1 VELSSQPQQI
11 PAHTAEGPDGSTR
24 AREKTLTLAITKPAP
39 ITLRGMPINLNVYD
53 GSATI
58 TNKYFRRFPMPD
70 FEKIYLPD
78 SVSSFS
84 NADPIGTKELLIDDN
99 RSAVA
104 RQPYMTIDG
113 TDFYFS
119 VKGIGST
126 TNPFSRQ
133 LLKKEEICSLLKN
146 GPTKKRVTNAEE
158 KEMKFPR
165 YLTGELWSRG
175 CPYGSQGLEFASI
188 AMKATEMSDSSTTSI
203 HGFRIAPLVKI
214 VKLPEALQEEVT
226 QVYWYRRFK
235 QTMVQETRLIPSNIR
250 IYFQSD
256 WTIGNNTGELFD
268 FFRIDENDKAMSFL
282 KNFVKSGIAILTLFV
297 RSMSDNGN
305 GTYSGLDFYDV
316 WLDKDAVLAPDGT
329 IFWADLEG
337 LQAITIGGRDRAD
350 LEFNI
355 EEKMEHQIYRSLYE
369 FIYAYEQIE
378 RERVRRFGNNTERK
392 TQFEYLLKDALKDD
406 EVVGLHRSR
415 DSLEL
420 VIGNIL
426 GEEKLTKTFTI
437 LDW

>member
-1 VELSSQPQQI
+1 LTISMSR
-11 PAHTAEGPDGSTR
+11 TGPI
-24 AREKTLTLAITKPAP
+24 K
-39 ITLRGMPINLNVYD
+39 LRGVPIALNVYE
-53 GSATI
+53 GAGTVTS
-58 TNKYFRRFPMPD
+58 KYFQSFEMPE
-70 FEKIYLPD
+70 FEKVYLPD
-78 SVSSFS
+78 SVKPFTD
-84 NADPIGTKELLIDDN
+84 ADSTGTKELLIDDN
-99 RSAVA
+99 RSAVS
-104 RQPYMTIDG
+104 REPYVAIDG

-126 TNPFSRQ
+126 TSPFSRQ
-133 LLKKEEICSLLKN
+133 LFKKEEICSLLKKS
-146 GPTKKRVTNAEE
+146 GVKDRIMDAKE
-158 KEMKFPR
+158 KEMRFPR

-188 AMKATEMSDSSTTSI
+188 AMKATEMSDASATSI

-214 VKLPEALQEEVT
+214 VKLPKALQEEVT

-235 QTMVQETRLIPSNIR
+235 QEMVQEARLVPSNVR
-250 IYFQSD
+250 IYFHSD
-256 WTIGNNTGELFD
+256 WTIGDDTGELFD
-268 FFRIDENDKAMSFL
+268 FFHVDDNDEAMGFL

-297 RSMSDNGN
+297 RSVRSNDN
-305 GTYSGLDFYDV
+305 GTYTGLDFYDV
-316 WLDKDAVLAPDGT
+316 WLDKDAVLAADGT

-337 LQAITIGGRDRAD
+337 LQEMTIGGRDRAD

-355 EEKMEHQIYRSLYE
+355 EENMEHQIYRSLYE

-378 RERVRRFGNNTERK
+378 RERTRRFGHQTDRK
-392 TQFEYLLKDALKDD
+392 IQFEYLLRDALKDD
-406 EVVGLHRSR
+406 EVVGLHRSP

-426 GEEKLTKTFTI
+426 GEDRLTKRFTI

>member
-1 VELSSQPQQI
+1 MSR
-11 PAHTAEGPDGSTR
+11 TGPI
-24 AREKTLTLAITKPAP
+24 K
-39 ITLRGMPINLNVYD
+39 LRGVPIELNVYE
-53 GSATI
+53 GAGTV
-58 TNKYFRRFPMPD
+58 TNKHFQGFKMPE
-70 FEKIYLPD
+70 FEKVYLPD
-78 SVSSFS
+78 SVKPFMD
-84 NADPIGTKELLIDDN
+84 ADPAGTKELLIDDN
-99 RSAVA
+99 RSAVSREPCVA
-104 RQPYMTIDG
+104 IDG

-126 TNPFSRQ
+126 TSPFSRQ
-133 LLKKEEICSLLKN
+133 LFRKEEISSLLKKS
-146 GPTKKRVTNAEE
+146 GVKARIMDA
-158 KEMKFPR
+158 KERETRFPR

-188 AMKATEMSDSSTTSI
+188 AMKATEMSDASATSI

-214 VKLPEALQEEVT
+214 VKLPKALQEEVT

-235 QTMVQETRLIPSNIR
+235 QEMVQEARLVPSNVR
-250 IYFQSD
+250 IYFHSD
-256 WTIGNNTGELFD
+256 WTIGDDTGELFD
-268 FFRIDENDKAMSFL
+268 FFHIEDNDGAMGFL

-297 RSMSDNGN
+297 RSMRSDGN
-305 GTYSGLDFYDV
+305 GTYTGLDFYDV

-337 LQAITIGGRDRAD
+337 LQEITIGGRDRAD

-355 EEKMEHQIYRSLYE
+355 EENMEHQIYRSLYE
-369 FIYAYEQIE
+369 FMYAYEQIE
-378 RERVRRFGNNTERK
+378 RERTRRFGHQTDRK
-392 TQFEYLLKDALKDD
+392 TQFEYLLRDALKDD
-406 EVVGLHRSR
+406 EVVGLHRSP

-426 GEEKLTKTFTI
+426 GEERLTKRFTI

>member
-1 VELSSQPQQI
+1 MTIE
-11 PAHTAEGPDGSTR
+11 
-24 AREKTLTLAITKPAP
+24 ITKPGRIKLRGVP
-39 ITLRGMPINLNVYD
+39 ITLNAYD
-53 GSATI
+53 GAGAI
-58 TNKYFRRFPMPD
+58 TNKYFRSFQMPE

-78 SVSSFS
+78 SVNPFTDT
-84 NADPIGTKELLIDDN
+84 DPVGNKELLIDDN
-99 RSAVA
+99 RSAVS
-104 RQPYMTIDG
+104 REPYMTIDDV
-113 TDFYFS
+113 DFYFS

-126 TNPFSRQ
+126 TSPFSRQ
-133 LLKKEEICSLLKN
+133 LFKKEEICSLLK
-146 GPTKKRVTNAEE
+146 TSAIRDRITNAKE

-188 AMKATEMSDSSTTSI
+188 AMKATERSDDSTTSI

-214 VKLPEALQEEVT
+214 VKLPKTLQDEVT

-235 QTMVQETRLIPSNIR
+235 QEMVQETRLIPSNIR
-250 IYFQSD
+250 IYFHSD
-256 WTIGNNTGELFD
+256 WTIGDDTGELFA
-268 FFRIDENDKAMSFL
+268 FFKIDNNDKAMDFL
-282 KNFVKSGIAILTLFV
+282 KNFVRSGIAILTLFV

-337 LQAITIGGRDRAD
+337 LQTITIGGKDRAD
-350 LEFNI
+350 LEFNV

-369 FIYAYEQIE
+369 FMYAYEQID
-378 RERVRRFGNNTERK
+378 RERTRRFGHITDRK
-392 TQFEYLLKDALKDD
+392 TQFEYLLMDALKDD
-406 EVVGLHRSR
+406 EVVDLHRTTN
-415 DSLEL
+415 SLEL

-426 GEEKLTKTFTI
+426 GEEKLTKNFTI

>member
-1 VELSSQPQQI
+1 VPILW
-11 PAHTAEGPDGSTR
+11 STQ
-24 AREKTLTLAITKPAP
+24 AVAFKHGKEALTLAIAEPAP
-39 ITLRGMPINLNVYD
+39 LNLRGMPISLNVYD
-53 GSATI
+53 GAGTI
-58 TNKYFRRFPMPD
+58 TNKYYRRFQMPD

-78 SVSSFS
+78 GVKPFS
-84 NADPIGTKELLIDDN
+84 DVVPIGTKELLIDDN
-99 RSAVA
+99 RGAVG

-126 TNPFSRQ
+126 TSPFSRQ
-133 LLKKEEICSLLKN
+133 LLKKEEICSLLKT
-146 GPTKKRVTNAEE
+146 GPTKERVTNAKE

-188 AMKATEMSDSSTTSI
+188 AMKATEMSDASTTSI

-214 VKLPEALQEEVT
+214 VKLPEALQKEVT

-235 QTMVQETRLIPSNIR
+235 QVMVQEMRLIPSNIR
-250 IYFQSD
+250 IYFHSD
-256 WTIGNNTGELFD
+256 WTIGDDTGELFD
-268 FFRIDENDKAMSFL
+268 FFHIDNNDKALDFL

-297 RSMSDNGN
+297 RSMSDNSN

-337 LQAITIGGRDRAD
+337 LQAITIGGRDRAV

-355 EEKMEHQIYRSLYE
+355 EEKMEHHIYRSLYE
-369 FIYAYEQIE
+369 FMYAYEQIE
-378 RERVRRFGNNTERK
+378 RERVRRFGHITDRK
-392 TQFEYLLKDALKDD
+392 TQFEYLLKDALRDD
-406 EVVGLHRSR
+406 EVVDLHRNQ

-426 GEEKLTKTFTI
+426 GEEKLTKRFTI

>member
-1 VELSSQPQQI
+1 MVNE
-11 PAHTAEGPDGSTR
+11 A
-24 AREKTLTLAITKPAP
+24 LTVTITKQEP
-39 ITLRGMPINLNVYD
+39 IKLRGMPISLNVYD
-53 GSATI
+53 GAETI
-58 TNKYFRRFPMPD
+58 TNEYFKSFQMPE

-78 SVSSFS
+78 SVVPFTDM
-84 NADPIGTKELLIDDN
+84 DPVGAKELLIDDN
-99 RSAVA
+99 RSAVS
-104 RQPYMTIDG
+104 REPYMSIDG

-126 TNPFSRQ
+126 TSPFSRQ
-133 LLKKEEICSLLKN
+133 LFRNEEICSLLKSN
-146 GPTKKRVTNAEE
+146 GIKDRIMNVKQ
-158 KEMKFPR
+158 KEKFPR

-175 CPYGSQGLEFASI
+175 CPYGSQGLEFATI
-188 AMKATEMSDSSTTSI
+188 AMRATEMSDASSTSI

-214 VKLPEALQEEVT
+214 VKLPKALQDEVT
-226 QVYWYRRFK
+226 KVYWYRRFK
-235 QTMVQETRLIPSNIR
+235 QEMVQEARLIPSNIR
-250 IYFQSD
+250 IYFHSD
-256 WTIGNNTGELFD
+256 WTIGDDTGELFD
-268 FFRIDENDKAMSFL
+268 FFRIDNNDNAMDFL

-297 RSMSDNGN
+297 RSMSNNGN

-337 LQAITIGGRDRAD
+337 LQAITVGGKDRAD

-355 EEKMEHQIYRSLYE
+355 EENLEHQIYRSLYE
-369 FIYAYEQIE
+369 FMYAYEQIE
-378 RERVRRFGNNTERK
+378 RERIKRFGHVTDRK
-392 TQFEYLLKDALKDD
+392 VQFEYLLRDALKDD
-406 EVVGLHRSR
+406 EVVDLRRSS

-426 GEEKLTKTFTI
+426 GEEKLAKKFSI

>member
-1 VELSSQPQQI
+1 
-11 PAHTAEGPDGSTR
+11 
-24 AREKTLTLAITKPAP
+24 
-39 ITLRGMPINLNVYD
+39 MPISLNVY
-53 GSATI
+53 GGAATI
-58 TNKYFRRFPMPD
+58 TNRYFTRFQMPE
-70 FEKIYLPD
+70 FEKLYLPD
-78 SVSSFS
+78 SVKPFS
-84 NADPIGTKELLIDDN
+84 DMVPLGTKELLVDDN
-99 RSAVA
+99 RSGVD
-104 RQPYMTIDG
+104 RQPYMAIDG

-126 TNPFSRQ
+126 TSPFSRQ
-133 LLKKEEICSLLKN
+133 LFRKEEVCGLLKSSA
-146 GPTKKRVTNAEE
+146 TKEKIMNAKE

-175 CPYGSQGLEFASI
+175 CPYGAQGLEFASI
-188 AMKATEMSDSSTTSI
+188 AMKATEMSDASTTSI

-214 VKLPEALQEEVT
+214 VKLPEALQNEVT
-226 QVYWYRRFK
+226 KVYWYRRFK

-250 IYFQSD
+250 IYFHSD
-256 WTIGNNTGELFD
+256 WTIGDDTGELFD
-268 FFRIDENDKAMSFL
+268 FFRIDNNDKAIGFL
-282 KNFVKSGIAILTLFV
+282 RNFVKSGIAILTLFV
-297 RSMSDNGN
+297 RSLRDNGD
-305 GTYSGLDFYDV
+305 GTYGGLDFYDV

-337 LQAITIGGRDRAD
+337 LQMIAIGGRNRAD

-369 FIYAYEQIE
+369 FMYAYEQIE
-378 RERVRRFGNNTERK
+378 RERVRRFGHITNRK

-406 EVVGLHRSR
+406 EVVDLHRSQ

-426 GEEKLTKTFTI
+426 GEGSLTKRFTI

>member
-1 VELSSQPQQI
+1 MTIEVP
-11 PAHTAEGPDGSTR
+11 
-24 AREKTLTLAITKPAP
+24 KPVPIKLRGIP
-39 ITLRGMPINLNVYD
+39 ITLNQYEGE
-53 GSATI
+53 GTI
-58 TNKYFRRFPMPD
+58 TNKYFRSFQMPE
-70 FEKIYLPD
+70 FERIYLPD
-78 SVSSFS
+78 SVRPFTDT
-84 NADPIGTKELLIDDN
+84 DPKGTKVLLIDDN
-99 RSAVA
+99 RSAVSQEPSMA
-104 RQPYMTIDG
+104 IDG

-126 TNPFSRQ
+126 TSPFSRQ
-133 LLKKEEICSLLKN
+133 LFKREEVSGLLKD
-146 GPTKKRVTNAEE
+146 GAVRDRILNARE
-158 KEMKFPR
+158 KEMKYPR

-188 AMKATEMSDSSTTSI
+188 AMKAAEMSDSSATSI

-214 VKLPEALQEEVT
+214 VKLPKALQEKVT
-226 QVYWYRRFK
+226 QVYWYRRFR
-235 QTMVQETRLIPSNIR
+235 QEMVQETRLIPSNVR
-250 IYFQSD
+250 IYFHSD
-256 WTIGNNTGELFD
+256 WTIGDDTGELFD
-268 FFRIDENDKAMSFL
+268 FFRIDNNDKAMDFL
-282 KNFVKSGIAILTLFV
+282 RNFVKSGIAILTLFV
-297 RSMSDNGN
+297 RSMKDNGD

-355 EEKMEHQIYRSLYE
+355 EENMEHQIYRSLYE
-369 FIYAYEQIE
+369 FMYAYEQIE
-378 RERVRRFGNNTERK
+378 RERVRRFGHATDRK
-392 TQFEYLLKDALKDD
+392 LQFEYLLKDGLKDD
-406 EVVGLHRSR
+406 EVVRLRRGS

-426 GEEKLTKTFTI
+426 GEERLTKNFTI

>member
-1 VELSSQPQQI
+1 LY
-11 PAHTAEGPDGSTR
+11 EGAG
-24 AREKTLTLAITKPAP
+24 
-39 ITLRGMPINLNVYD
+39 
-53 GSATI
+53 TI
-58 TNKYFRRFPMPD
+58 TNKHFRSFQMPE
-70 FEKIYLPD
+70 FEMLYLPD
-78 SVSSFS
+78 SVKPFS
-84 NADPIGTKELLIDDN
+84 TMSPIGTKELLIDDN
-99 RSAVA
+99 RSAVD
-104 RQPYMTIDG
+104 RQPCMTIDG

-126 TNPFSRQ
+126 TSPFSRQ
-133 LLKKEEICSLLKN
+133 LFKKEEISSLLRSNSVKE
-146 GPTKKRVTNAEE
+146 RITNARE
-158 KEMKFPR
+158 KEARFPR

-188 AMKATEMSDSSTTSI
+188 AMKATEMSDASTTSI

-214 VKLPEALQEEVT
+214 VKLPEALQREVT

-235 QTMVQETRLIPSNIR
+235 QEMVQETRLIPSNIR
-250 IYFQSD
+250 IYFHSD
-256 WTIGNNTGELFD
+256 WTIGDDTGELFD
-268 FFRIDENDKAMSFL
+268 FFRIDNNDKAMGFL
-282 KNFVKSGIAILTLFV
+282 ENFVKSGIAILTLFV
-297 RSMSDNGN
+297 RSMSNNGD

-337 LQAITIGGRDRAD
+337 LQTISIGGKDRAA

-355 EEKMEHQIYRSLYE
+355 EENMEHQIYRSLYE
-369 FIYAYEQIE
+369 FMYAYEQIE
-378 RERVRRFGNNTERK
+378 RERVRRFGHITDRK
-392 TQFEYLLKDALKDD
+392 VQFEYLLREALKDD
-406 EVVGLHRSR
+406 EVVDIHRSP

-426 GEEKLTKTFTI
+426 GEEQLDKKFTI